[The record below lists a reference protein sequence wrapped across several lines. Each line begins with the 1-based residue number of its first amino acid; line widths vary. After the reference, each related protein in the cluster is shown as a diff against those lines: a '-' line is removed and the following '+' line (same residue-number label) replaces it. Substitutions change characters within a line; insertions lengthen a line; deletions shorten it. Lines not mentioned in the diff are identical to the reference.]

1 MYLDQVDAVMRK
13 VNSVMEMIEMMPYA
27 VFLMTESQGQ
37 VVQFDTSER
46 GTMAPTMVCIS
57 FSL

>member
-1 MYLDQVDAVMRK
+1 MRK

-27 VFLMTESQGQ
+27 VFLMTESHGQ

-46 GTMAPTMVCIS
+46 GTMAPAVAGIRRDGHRE
-57 FSL
+57 

>member
-1 MYLDQVDAVMRK
+1 MRK

-27 VFLMTESQGQ
+27 VFLMTESHGQ

-46 GTMAPTMVCIS
+46 GTMAPTVVCT
-57 FSL
+57 FQLL